1 MNSTAG
7 DPFAA
12 PAPDRLTRPSFT
24 TVMFREGYA
33 MEQVDAF
40 IERAAQSL
48 GTATPTVRP
57 EDVRAVQFAPV
68 RLREGYDMAEVDAYL
83 DELEQHLAER
93 VKDQPQEAPQPVDTE
108 PEAGAPT
115 MGARLRLAWRQSSV
129 GGRIAGLG
137 MVAGV
142 VVGLLVGLWPGAPS
156 TRTALLFGFI
166 GGTSLAGLVLV
177 ALQVASVT
185 VGVVRAVAFVVRRL
199 RRRLH
204 VTAPAALPEAA
215 RAQPEAERPR

>member
-40 IERAAQSL
+40 IERVAQSL
-48 GTATPTVRP
+48 AAPTPTVRP
-57 EDVRAVQFAPV
+57 EDVRAVRFAPV

-93 VKDQPQEAPQPVDTE
+93 VKDQPQEPPLPTGAE
-108 PEAGAPT
+108 PEADAGSVAE
-115 MGARLRLAWRQSSV
+115 RLRRAWQQSTVS
-129 GGRIAGLG
+129 GRIAGLG

-142 VVGLLVGLWPGAPS
+142 VVGLLVGLWPGDPS

-166 GGTSLAGLVLV
+166 GGTCLAGLVLV
-177 ALQVASVT
+177 ALQVASVI
-185 VGVVRAVAFVVRRL
+185 VGVVRAVAFVVRRV
-199 RRRLH
+199 RR
-204 VTAPAALPEAA
+204 AG
-215 RAQPEAERPR
+215 

>member
-40 IERAAQSL
+40 IARAAQSL

-93 VKDQPQEAPQPVDTE
+93 VKDQPQEAPLPVGTE
-108 PEAGAPT
+108 PEPGAGT
-115 MGARLRLAWRQSSV
+115 LGARLRLAWQQSTPS
-129 GGRIAGLG
+129 GRIAGLG

-142 VVGLLVGLWPGAPS
+142 VVGLLVGLWPGDPS

-166 GGTSLAGLVLV
+166 GGTCLAGLVLIAV
-177 ALQVASVT
+177 QVASVS
-185 VGVVRAVAFVVRRL
+185 VGVVRAVAFVLRRVRR
-199 RRRLH
+199 
-204 VTAPAALPEAA
+204 AG
-215 RAQPEAERPR
+215 

>member
-40 IERAAQSL
+40 IARAAQSL
-48 GTATPTVRP
+48 GAATPTVRP

-93 VKDQPQEAPQPVDTE
+93 VKDQPQEAPQPADTA
-108 PEAGAPT
+108 PEDGART

-137 MVAGV
+137 MAAGV

-166 GGTSLAGLVLV
+166 GGTTLAGLVLV

-185 VGVVRAVAFVVRRL
+185 VGVVRAVAFVARRVRR
-199 RRRLH
+199 
-204 VTAPAALPEAA
+204 AG
-215 RAQPEAERPR
+215 